1 MKKHQIFT
9 FDGITSVSLCA
20 LLSGFGEQYFI
31 CSDIDFQSALY
42 LKKKNTRKRLYLV
55 MFLALAYKE
64 DSTGSE
70 GLKDVGKVFL
80 QY

>member
-1 MKKHQIFT
+1 
-9 FDGITSVSLCA
+9 
-20 LLSGFGEQYFI
+20 
-31 CSDIDFQSALY
+31 
-42 LKKKNTRKRLYLV
+42 

-80 QY
+80 QYWNNLAKN